1 MYGSSLLCVGHF
13 CWNGGYFVRI
23 SFLALVV
30 LVQMIAILN
39 VYIFFSLLIELYS
52 VCLLFTVE
60 CFQCDVTPKV
70 GFPQALQG
78 ANEFHINTLPTHMHT
93 ITITIKTRS
102 KKRLRSFFRLVIKL
116 YWNIKAIV
124 IIFLWNS
131 IWQNDIWNVETR
143 LLTFSLH
150 QHVIRHFT
158 FRNWFVALD
167 QDKEHLYRTSFVE
180 NGLVQRKQVSKNYV
194 FGVD

>member
-1 MYGSSLLCVGHF
+1 MCWPFLLKWRIFRQNFISRSCCSGSDDCDSECL
-13 CWNGGYFVRI
+13 
-23 SFLALVV
+23 
-30 LVQMIAILN
+30 
-39 VYIFFSLLIELYS
+39 YIRFSLDWIILGMFIIHRRVFS
-52 VCLLFTVE
+52 MRCNS
-60 CFQCDVTPKV
+60 KV

-93 ITITIKTRS
+93 ITIIIKTRS
-102 KKRLRSFFRLVIKL
+102 KKRLRSFFWLVIKL

-131 IWQNDIWNVETR
+131 IWHNDIWNVETR

-158 FRNWFVALD
+158 FRSWFVALE
-167 QDKEHLYRTSFVE
+167 QDKEHLCI
-180 NGLVQRKQVSKNYV
+180 
-194 FGVD
+194 